1 MNKFYTK
8 DYTGQLISTRVSWK
22 QSNKD
27 VNEIWVDKTVV
38 NDKHHGVA
46 HVLGN
51 GYSRLKLDI
60 NVLLKGQH
68 GGEDGIKTVGQT
80 YGCNLLYKDF
90 DPTFLIAI
98 DPVIV
103 NEIANTK
110 YWENNIVYTN
120 VKNIIKNPGKFHL
133 YPSEVNYNAGSLAI
147 KLACADG
154 HKTVY
159 LLGFDFMSDPEDNIY
174 ISSNQE
180 TAHPRYLPNK
190 DYTATNTKW
199 TKSMIEIMQTYDDV
213 EFICVNTNIK
223 GDYPSDF
230 LYLRNFKQ
238 VGVREYFNLAQLGA
252 IHR

>member
-27 VNEIWVDKTVV
+27 INEIWVDKTVV

-51 GYSRLKLDI
+51 GSSRLKLDI

-68 GGEDGIKTVGQT
+68 GGADGIQTIGQT

-90 DPTFLIAI
+90 NPTFLVAI
-98 DPVIV
+98 DPIV
-103 NEIANTK
+103 VKEIADSGYCN
-110 YWENNIVYTN
+110 NNIVYTN
-120 VKNIIKNPGKFHL
+120 VKSIIKNPGKFHL
-133 YPSEVNYNAGSLAI
+133 YPMKIDCNVGSLAI

-159 LLGFDFMSDPEDNIY
+159 LLGFDFMVDPNDNIY
-174 ISSNQE
+174 
-180 TAHPRYLPNK
+180 TGHPRYLPNE
-190 DYTATNTKW
+190 DYTATNKKW
-199 TKSMIEIMQTYDDV
+199 TKSMLQIMQTYDDV
-213 EFICVNTNIK
+213 QFICVNTHIK
-223 GDYPSDF
+223 GDYPTDF

-238 VGVREYFNLAQLGA
+238 VSVLEYYNLAQLGA